1 MAKILLRKRLD
12 GSLVPMDD
20 QAQESLKRIK
30 AGTDCWCEVRV
41 ARDPIRH
48 RRYFALLTLTF
59 ENQEQYTN
67 FEIFR
72 KAVQIAAGHVEE
84 IITLEGEVMLQ
95 AKSICFEQL
104 DEVGFSKVYTE
115 TLTVCAKI
123 LGDMGLDDLEYEVMR
138 AA

>member
-1 MAKILLRKRLD
+1 MKHLMRMGLDRALRPADEQCRSAL
-12 GSLVPMDD
+12 
-20 QAQESLKRIK
+20 QRIK
-30 AGTDCWCEVRV
+30 ANTDVWCELRV

-48 RRYFALLTLTF
+48 KRYFALLTLTF
-59 ENQEQYTN
+59 ENQERYTN

-84 IITLEGEVMLQ
+84 IITLDGEVILQ
-95 AKSICFEQL
+95 AKSICFEDL
-104 DEVGFSKVYTE
+104 DEIGFSKVYTE

-123 LGDMGLDDLEYEVMR
+123 LGDMGLEELEYEVIR